1 MLSFLDEDETVTYT
15 VTAPAVSGAGSFSGV
30 LKDED
35 KGEYAVGGDASVT
48 VVTVVDLV
56 AAYDTDRSGSIERL
70 EYQAA
75 VEDYLRDVI
84 DRAAYEEIV
93 ELYLRS

>member
-1 MLSFLDEDETVTYT
+1 MSVDASFL
-15 VTAPAVSGAGSFSGV
+15 GV
-30 LKDED
+30 LKDAD
-35 KGEYAVGGDASVT
+35 KVEHAVGGDVSVA
-48 VVTVVDLV
+48 VATVVDLV

-75 VEDYLRDVI
+75 VEDYLLDAI
-84 DRAAYEEIV
+84 DMAAYEEIV